1 MKQSP
6 HLTQLETDARDE
18 LAALAAAPQLSDRDL
33 ARLPVLAA
41 VLGVAVRVRRVDWSA
56 GVDHA
61 VRTERQI
68 GAVRDV
74 R

>member
-1 MKQSP
+1 MPSSP
-6 HLTQLETDARDE
+6 HFTQLEVDARDE
-18 LAALAAAPQLSDRDL
+18 LAALWAAPQLSDRDL

-41 VLGVAVRVRRVDWSA
+41 ALGVAIRVRRVDWSA
-56 GVDHA
+56 GVDHT

-68 GAVRDV
+68 GTVRDV

>member
-1 MKQSP
+1 MPSSP

-18 LAALAAAPQLSDRDL
+18 LAALWAAPQLSDRDL

-56 GVDHA
+56 GVDHT

>member
-1 MKQSP
+1 MPSSQ
-6 HLTQLETDARDE
+6 HLTPQESAARDE
-18 LAALAAAPQLSDRDL
+18 LAALWAAPQLSDRDL

-56 GVDHA
+56 GVDDT